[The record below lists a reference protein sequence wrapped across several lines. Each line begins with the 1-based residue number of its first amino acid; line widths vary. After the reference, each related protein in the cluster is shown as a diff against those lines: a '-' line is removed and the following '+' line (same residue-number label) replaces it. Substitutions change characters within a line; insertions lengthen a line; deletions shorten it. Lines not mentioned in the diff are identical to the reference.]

1 MHLRSKRPTRQGQRA
16 CGERDAPGGL
26 VSRGGDSRSV
36 PDSWAGRP
44 TETPRKLRV
53 IGVSAVI
60 LSGGSC
66 GRHAPIGC
74 LRLESAGFTMAGP
87 LGGTPGDHDRTTLS
101 VPGPLQVSTGF
112 SRSRTKGGDPSR
124 AALQVPKGATTK
136 REASTRLRAPLE
148 DLAGVAGHPGA
159 SGAMSSV
166 ATRAATMVPTSSA
179 SR

>member
-112 SRSRTKGGDPSR
+112 SRSRTKGATRHGRHCKSR
-124 AALQVPKGATTK
+124 RVRQPRGKPT
-136 REASTRLRAPLE
+136 TRLRAPWKTSRAWAANLRR
-148 DLAGVAGHPGA
+148 L
-159 SGAMSSV
+159 SGSPDGMLG
-166 ATRAATMVPTSSA
+166 RAAA
-179 SR
+179 